1 MPLPHFLRHF
11 FCYDPFPDML
21 PRRERRKPSLM
32 YFIPIADFNP
42 RSREGSD
49 QWLPILF
56 VHSKISIHAPARGA
70 TEVFRITPSM
80 KLFQSTLP
88 RGERRSRRQRL
99 FEIARISIHAPARGA
114 TVVSILTCPSNSY
127 FNPRSREGSDVCFRV
142 YERLSIYFN
151 PRSREGS
158 DNSVKPFV
166 IRIDSISIHAPARGA
181 TLFRNVMQ
189 LETQI
194 SIHAPARGA
203 TVKELCEIVWGEF
216 QSTLPRGER
225 RVFLCHVTD
234 NRSISIHAPA
244 RGATKQAAAPFRNCS
259 YFNPRSREWSDGND
273 GTNGKDGKDFN
284 PRSREWSDARG
295 RGGGAAEGIS
305 IHAPASGATGDEYLE
320 LLPESISIHAPA
332 SGATRKDLCC
342 LQQGCDFNPRSREWS
357 D

>member
-1 MPLPHFLRHF
+1 M
-11 FCYDPFPDML
+11 
-21 PRRERRKPSLM
+21 
-32 YFIPIADFNP
+32 
-42 RSREGSD
+42 
-49 QWLPILF
+49 
-56 VHSKISIHAPARGA
+56 
-70 TEVFRITPSM
+70 
-80 KLFQSTLP
+80 
-88 RGERRSRRQRL
+88 
-99 FEIARISIHAPARGA
+99 
-114 TVVSILTCPSNSY
+114 VSILTCPSNS
-127 FNPRSREGSDVCFRV
+127 
-142 YERLSIYFN
+142 YFN

-259 YFNPRSREWSDGND
+259 YFNPRSREWSDGRRVPGAVAGEYFNPRSREWSDEERSMLFAAGVRFQSTLPRVERPLYSRYRPAPSHFNPRSREWSDADGGRKQND
-273 GTNGKDGKDFN
+273 FTDFN
-284 PRSREWSDARG
+284 PRSREWSD
-295 RGGGAAEGIS
+295 
-305 IHAPASGATGDEYLE
+305 
-320 LLPESISIHAPA
+320 
-332 SGATRKDLCC
+332 
-342 LQQGCDFNPRSREWS
+342 F
-357 D
+357 

>member
-1 MPLPHFLRHF
+1 M
-11 FCYDPFPDML
+11 
-21 PRRERRKPSLM
+21 
-32 YFIPIADFNP
+32 
-42 RSREGSD
+42 
-49 QWLPILF
+49 
-56 VHSKISIHAPARGA
+56 
-70 TEVFRITPSM
+70 
-80 KLFQSTLP
+80 
-88 RGERRSRRQRL
+88 
-99 FEIARISIHAPARGA
+99 
-114 TVVSILTCPSNSY
+114 VSILTCPSNS
-127 FNPRSREGSDVCFRV
+127 
-142 YERLSIYFN
+142 YFN

-357 D
+357 DRYIPVIVLLRHISIHAPASGATQTADANKTTLQISIHAPASGATRICLTFNFLSSISIHAPASGATCSSDKDRDTEPFQSTLPRVERRPVFLTDNAVFHFNPRSREWSDRWEVLNF

>member
-1 MPLPHFLRHF
+1 
-11 FCYDPFPDML
+11 
-21 PRRERRKPSLM
+21 
-32 YFIPIADFNP
+32 
-42 RSREGSD
+42 
-49 QWLPILF
+49 
-56 VHSKISIHAPARGA
+56 
-70 TEVFRITPSM
+70 
-80 KLFQSTLP
+80 
-88 RGERRSRRQRL
+88 
-99 FEIARISIHAPARGA
+99 
-114 TVVSILTCPSNSY
+114 
-127 FNPRSREGSDVCFRV
+127 
-142 YERLSIYFN
+142 
-151 PRSREGS
+151 
-158 DNSVKPFV
+158 
-166 IRIDSISIHAPARGA
+166 
-181 TLFRNVMQ
+181 MQ

-259 YFNPRSREWSDGND
+259 YFNPRSREGSDGND

>member
-1 MPLPHFLRHF
+1 M
-11 FCYDPFPDML
+11 
-21 PRRERRKPSLM
+21 
-32 YFIPIADFNP
+32 
-42 RSREGSD
+42 
-49 QWLPILF
+49 
-56 VHSKISIHAPARGA
+56 
-70 TEVFRITPSM
+70 
-80 KLFQSTLP
+80 
-88 RGERRSRRQRL
+88 
-99 FEIARISIHAPARGA
+99 
-114 TVVSILTCPSNSY
+114 VSILTCPSNS
-127 FNPRSREGSDVCFRV
+127 
-142 YERLSIYFN
+142 YFN

-189 LETQI
+189 LETQ
-194 SIHAPARGA
+194 
-203 TVKELCEIVWGEF
+203 
-216 QSTLPRGER
+216 
-225 RVFLCHVTD
+225 
-234 NRSISIHAPA
+234 ISIHAPA

-357 D
+357 DRYIPVIVLLRHISIHAPASGATQTADANKTTLQISIHAPASGATRICLTFNFLSSISIHAPASGATCSSDKDRDTEPFQSTLPRVERRPVFLTDNAVFHFNPRSREWSDRWEVLNF

>member
-1 MPLPHFLRHF
+1 M
-11 FCYDPFPDML
+11 
-21 PRRERRKPSLM
+21 
-32 YFIPIADFNP
+32 
-42 RSREGSD
+42 
-49 QWLPILF
+49 
-56 VHSKISIHAPARGA
+56 
-70 TEVFRITPSM
+70 
-80 KLFQSTLP
+80 
-88 RGERRSRRQRL
+88 
-99 FEIARISIHAPARGA
+99 
-114 TVVSILTCPSNSY
+114 VSILTCPSNSY
-127 FNPRSREGSDVCFRV
+127 FNPRSREGSD
-142 YERLSIYFN
+142 IY
-151 PRSREGS
+151 
-158 DNSVKPFV
+158 
-166 IRIDSISIHAPARGA
+166 IDATGIVATISIHAPARGA

-194 SIHAPARGA
+194 SIHAPVRGA

-332 SGATRKDLCC
+332 SGATVIRTRHGDVVSISIHAPASGATAFIDIFSFTVRLY
-342 LQQGCDFNPRSREWS
+342 FISS
-357 D
+357 H

>member
-1 MPLPHFLRHF
+1 M
-11 FCYDPFPDML
+11 
-21 PRRERRKPSLM
+21 E
-32 YFIPIADFNP
+32 N
-42 RSREGSD
+42 
-49 QWLPILF
+49 
-56 VHSKISIHAPARGA
+56 
-70 TEVFRITPSM
+70 
-80 KLFQSTLP
+80 
-88 RGERRSRRQRL
+88 
-99 FEIARISIHAPARGA
+99 
-114 TVVSILTCPSNSY
+114 

-158 DNSVKPFV
+158 DNVYYEYSKY
-166 IRIDSISIHAPARGA
+166 RG
-181 TLFRNVMQ
+181 
-189 LETQI
+189 I

-357 D
+357 DRYIPVIVLLRHISIHAPASGATVQKCSYSFSS

>member
-99 FEIARISIHAPARGA
+99 FEIAR
-114 TVVSILTCPSNSY
+114 
-127 FNPRSREGSDVCFRV
+127 
-142 YERLSIYFN
+142 
-151 PRSREGS
+151 
-158 DNSVKPFV
+158 
-166 IRIDSISIHAPARGA
+166 
-181 TLFRNVMQ
+181 
-189 LETQI
+189 
-194 SIHAPARGA
+194 
-203 TVKELCEIVWGEF
+203 
-216 QSTLPRGER
+216 
-225 RVFLCHVTD
+225 
-234 NRSISIHAPA
+234 ISIHAPA

-357 D
+357 DRYIPVIVLLRHISIHAPASGATAFIDIFSFTVRLYFISSH